1 MAGGG
6 FGTGSLRM
14 WCMGGNISAMIPYL
28 QEKVASSAS
37 KAFSSSGIWVLED
50 DHH

>member
-1 MAGGG
+1 MTGGG
-6 FGTGSLRM
+6 FGTGSLMM
-14 WCMGGNISAMIPYL
+14 WCMGGDISAMISYL

-37 KAFSSSGIWVLED
+37 KAFRSSGIWVLKD